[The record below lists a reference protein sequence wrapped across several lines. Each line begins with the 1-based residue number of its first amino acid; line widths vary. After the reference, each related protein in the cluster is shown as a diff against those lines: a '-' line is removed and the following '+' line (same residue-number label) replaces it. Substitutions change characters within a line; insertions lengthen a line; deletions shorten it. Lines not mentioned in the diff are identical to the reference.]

1 MQGEEGEG
9 GRGGWM
15 GQRRSG
21 ALLAVWKTFHAKD
34 TLISLTKQKEFFFFF
49 NLSISNWDL
58 ISII

>member
-1 MQGEEGEG
+1 
-9 GRGGWM
+9 M

>member
-1 MQGEEGEG
+1 MQGEEGEW
-9 GRGGWM
+9 GRGEV
-15 GQRRSG
+15 G